1 MSATEL
7 QFRTA
12 AFGGFQKQD
21 VLSYIE
27 SSNHTHAE
35 KLEQLEA
42 QAPAREE
49 KGKLV
54 EAENFSFRNLTM
66 TLYDG

>member
-27 SSNHTHAE
+27 SANQTHTE
-35 KLEQLEA
+35 KLEGVQRERDELTREKEELEA
-42 QAPAREE
+42 RANQAQ
-49 KGKLV
+49 
-54 EAENFSFRNLTM
+54 
-66 TLYDG
+66 